1 MGTRPVIEPGVQDL
15 PYRKPDRAQKLSYAA
30 PTELNCTLVSYVAAS
45 ELCCVL
51 LSHAS
56 LSQNMHHFSEQNG
69 ILLSF
74 DALF

>member
-1 MGTRPVIEPGVQDL
+1 MG
-15 PYRKPDRAQKLSYAA
+15 YRADDRARTYLTESLDNAQKLSYAA
-30 PTELNCTLVSYVAAS
+30 PTELSCTLVSYVAAS

-51 LSHAS
+51 LSYAA
-56 LSQNMHHFSEQNG
+56 LSRAMLHFSEQSG